1 VPHFI
6 QDGVVILEYAD
17 DTIILFQDDMEVAIN
32 VKILLHLYENLV
44 GLKINFD
51 KSEILLKIE
60 DSLNWRNL
68 PMC

>member
-32 VKILLHLYENLV
+32 VKILLHLYENLI

-51 KSEILLKIE
+51 KSEILLTIE

>member
-1 VPHFI
+1 VPHLI
-6 QDGVVILEYAD
+6 QDGIVILEYAD
-17 DTIILFQDDMEVAIN
+17 DTIILFQDDMEIALN
-32 VKILLHLYENLV
+32 VKILLHLYENLA
-44 GLKINFD
+44 GLKIKFD